1 MDQTLIDMMK
11 NRDEIKKRL
20 EEKQRLFELIQN
32 PKSNN
37 PVKTQ
42 EMLKKNKAVNIIQ
55 VKKIL
60 KKKYWRNYKK
70 QLKQYEYQI
79 TEKEVK

>member
-1 MDQTLIDMMK
+1 MDQTLFEMMK
-11 NRDEIKKRL
+11 KRDEIKKRL

-42 EMLKKNKAVNIIQ
+42 EMMKKNKAVNIIQ
-55 VKKIL
+55 VK
-60 KKKYWRNYKK
+60 
-70 QLKQYEYQI
+70 
-79 TEKEVK
+79 